1 MLTKKGNKATHRR
14 TRVRFVYPKPKGESS
29 MGKGRRFKKVAIIL
43 AVFIVTVVVT
53 GVLLLH
59 NANRIIKAELE
70 SALGRT
76 FSVQEIEIS
85 WGEVKASHIQL
96 KNKAEKT
103 VFTAAGLTLRA
114 DFLGLLKRDFVISHL
129 AVNEPY
135 VFMEIDPR
143 GNLVNPSLPAGEGE
157 KGGQEEKPLPP
168 FLVKKVL
175 ITKGSLDYLD
185 RQPRAGSVF
194 IKVRDI
200 DVELRD
206 VALPQGGSES
216 LYALDAVIAGLQGS
230 GTIKSRG
237 KVKLKDEKIEDV
249 ESKVEVR
256 NVDIVPFKPYFQKK
270 EEVNVTRGFLDL
282 DMDVKIHARKLHAP
296 GRARIRG
303 LDFKSGPG
311 IGNKLSGVPL
321 SLAIATLKNDKN
333 EITVDFVLEGDM
345 NNPKFSLREGIVD
358 KLSLAVANKLGI
370 SVKDIGKSV
379 IKTGTEGVKKGV
391 EGIKGVFNN

>member
-1 MLTKKGNKATHRR
+1 
-14 TRVRFVYPKPKGESS
+14 
-29 MGKGRRFKKVAIIL
+29 MGKGRRFKKVSIIL
-43 AVFIVTVVVT
+43 AVFIVTVVVA
-53 GVLLLH
+53 GVLLFH

-70 SALGRT
+70 SALGRA
-76 FSVQEIEIS
+76 FSVQEIELS
-85 WGEVKASHIQL
+85 WGEVKVSHIRL
-96 KNKAEKT
+96 NNKAGKT
-103 VFTAAGLTLRA
+103 VFKTAGLTLQA

-157 KGGQEEKPLPP
+157 KGGEEEKPLPP

-206 VALPQGGSES
+206 VALPPGGSES

-237 KVKLKDEKIEDV
+237 KVKLKDEKIEDADA
-249 ESKVEVR
+249 KVEVR
-256 NVDIVPFKPYFQKK
+256 NVDIIPFRPYFQKSG
-270 EEVNVTRGFLDL
+270 VNITKGLLDL
-282 DMDVKIHARKLHAP
+282 DMDVKVRARKLHAP
-296 GRARIRG
+296 GRAMLRD

-311 IGNKLSGVPL
+311 VGNKFRGVPL
-321 SLAIATLKNDKN
+321 SIAVATLKNDKN